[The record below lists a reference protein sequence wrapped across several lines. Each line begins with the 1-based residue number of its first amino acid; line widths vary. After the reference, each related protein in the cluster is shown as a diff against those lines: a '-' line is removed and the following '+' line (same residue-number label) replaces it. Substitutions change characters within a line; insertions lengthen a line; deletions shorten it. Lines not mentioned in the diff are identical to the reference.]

1 MLCQEKVRNT
11 TNFLIKG
18 ILIPAP
24 LMSLSADVLDA
35 IRNQTYRLRP
45 VRITEKARRQS
56 SPPEDFNIAQ
66 ILARRVAMGYDT
78 DNVSVK
84 SVGSDHSDGSVESV
98 KSSGS
103 IKSVGSTKRLGSI
116 RSIGSIKSIWSVKSA
131 GSTKSIG
138 SVGNSKSITG
148 SMR

>member
-1 MLCQEKVRNT
+1 
-11 TNFLIKG
+11 
-18 ILIPAP
+18 
-24 LMSLSADVLDA
+24 MSLSADVLDA

-84 SVGSDHSDGSVESV
+84 SAGSDHSEGSVNSVGSV
-98 KSSGS
+98 KSCGS
-103 IKSVGSTKRLGSI
+103 VKSVGSTKRIGSI